1 MAFLQGIIPGKAKEL
16 HIGGRKE
23 EDVYLELNLKEGVI
37 SAYISR
43 LEPFPS
49 KIHRKLSKE
58 KNISLKEIEF
68 FLPAGKLIAKSIDK
82 LFITSYALG
91 GYSAEERPILNILG
105 LLAAFSNKD
114 TIYGYE
120 KLEFIPSNGK
130 ISFKLNKKLNFT
142 EVVFANWNLFLPPLD
157 YRKIIENFGI
167 IITPAPS
174 AKLITV
180 DLEKNQE
187 NLDDFVKGIKLALS
201 YLQGNTL
208 YLFVKL
214 KSENIDI
221 YLSPIKKDNKTFLL
235 VPIHSEEINYVDE
248 FLYSM
253 MKYWQSIN
261 SKEKSKL
268 EMIIYNLIF
277 AKTGDAYIEIKIL
290 TLLNTIEIIIGE
302 KLSKDTLNIITKELS
317 ISDYDAKFILKLKD
331 ELFLGNNL
339 LEAWKKTFDELWD
352 TKENNSVFLK
362 IKNLQ
367 SKLSDIEISLNI
379 LYAFVKILDLY
390 ILNKI
395 GYKGRYLDPLNN
407 FKEIYVK
414 KILAEDKDLLEE
426 LKKR

>member
-1 MAFLQGIIPGKAKEL
+1 MAFLQGIISGRAKEL

-37 SAYISR
+37 SAYIPR
-43 LEPFPS
+43 IEPFPS
-49 KIHRKLSKE
+49 KIHKKLLKE
-58 KNISLKEIEF
+58 KNISLKEAEF
-68 FLPAGKLIAKSIDK
+68 YLPAYKLIAKSIDK
-82 LFITSYALG
+82 LFIKAYTFG
-91 GYSAEERPILNILG
+91 GYSVEERPILNILG
-105 LLAAFSNKD
+105 LLSAFSNKD

-120 KLEFIPSNGK
+120 KLEFVPINGK

-142 EVVFANWNLFLPPLD
+142 EIVFVNWNLYLPPLN

-187 NLDDFVKGIKLALS
+187 NLDDFVRGIRLALS
-201 YLQGNTL
+201 YLQGSTL
-208 YLFVKL
+208 YLFIKL

-221 YLSPIKKDNKTFLL
+221 YLPPKKDNKTFLL

-261 SKEKSKL
+261 SEEKSKL

-277 AKTGDAYIEIKIL
+277 AKTGDAYNEIKIL

-302 KLSKDTLNIITKELS
+302 KLLENTLNIITKELS
-317 ISDYDAKFILKLKD
+317 IAEYDAKFILKLKD
-331 ELFLGNNL
+331 KLFLGNNL
-339 LEAWKKTFDELWD
+339 LEAWKKIFSELSD
-352 TKENNSVFLK
+352 TKESNSIFLK
-362 IKNLQ
+362 IKKLQ
-367 SKLSDIEISLNI
+367 NKLSDIEISLNI
-379 LYAFVKILDLY
+379 LYAFIKILDLY